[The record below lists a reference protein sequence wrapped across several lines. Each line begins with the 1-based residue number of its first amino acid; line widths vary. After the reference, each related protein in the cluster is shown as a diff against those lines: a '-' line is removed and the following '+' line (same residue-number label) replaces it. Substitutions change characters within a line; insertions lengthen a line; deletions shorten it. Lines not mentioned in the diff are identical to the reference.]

1 MGRTHFGFVIVI
13 FAVDQSYLRLLR
25 LVLLFFSYV
34 VVVTFLR
41 LVVVFVA
48 CLVAFTLA
56 IIFAARL
63 ELFLKILD
71 LSDFVLLGAR
81 LLLADELD
89 LGSPCQ
95 PERRGVLFEWQRRY
109 VERRLVFLKVDGS
122 DVGNESL
129 RRSREDA
136 PNSCQYASRR

>member
-13 FAVDQSYLRLLR
+13 FAVDRNYLRLLR
-25 LVLLFFSYV
+25 LVLLFFSSV
-34 VVVTFLR
+34 VVVTFL
-41 LVVVFVA
+41 LLVVFVA
-48 CLVAFTLA
+48 CLVASTLA
-56 IIFAARL
+56 VIFAARL
-63 ELFLKILD
+63 ELFLEIFD

-109 VERRLVFLKVDGS
+109 VERGLVFLKVDGS

-129 RRSREDA
+129 RRSRENA